1 MSHQE
6 KKEIVDQLVRNIDPE
21 TIRQGMVPLDQ
32 FEDWED
38 LLLAF
43 RYSNISLQLLTKI
56 IFEACD
62 IVQAEQQK
70 RIAEKAKMRYHD
82 GTNKTNKQFSYIQY
96 GADNIQIDKASII
109 NPENK
114 IQ

>member
-6 KKEIVDQLVRNIDPE
+6 KQRIFNQLSQNIDPE
-21 TIRQGMVPLDQ
+21 TIRQGMIPLNH
-32 FEDWED
+32 FEDFED
-38 LLLAF
+38 VLLAF
-43 RYSNISLQLLTKI
+43 RYSNISLQSLTKI

-62 IVQAEQQK
+62 IVQAEQQE
-70 RIAEKAKMRYHD
+70 RIADNATID
-82 GTNKTNKQFSYIQY
+82 GSEYSRCGCVINE
-96 GADNIQIDKASII
+96 DSII

>member
-6 KKEIVDQLVRNIDPE
+6 KQEIFDQLVQNIDPE
-21 TIRQGMVPLDQ
+21 TIRQGPVPLDH

-43 RYSNISLQLLTKI
+43 RYSNISLQSLTKI

-62 IVQAEQQK
+62 LVQEEQQK
-70 RIAEKAKMRYHD
+70 RIA
-82 GTNKTNKQFSYIQY
+82 
-96 GADNIQIDKASII
+96 DKATTKTVFTAYGPQQAVEKNSII
-109 NPENK
+109 NPENLIK
-114 IQ
+114 